1 MEPNKKLAD
10 VNSILNLLGDLTDF
24 KSDSNIEESEIETI
38 NIEKGDFVEK
48 YFNQK
53 LKYQLD
59 AKEAFSIYLDV
70 GEIKND
76 LILSI
81 NYALLNDNSKL
92 KKDIGLQ
99 IINKIIK
106 CLKDETCI
114 QIDSFL
120 PIVSGEKL
128 SLFFQTINQYS
139 YPAHDK
145 IDPQKN
151 YTIIGEITYSLR
163 SQIGENVNQL
173 RKSFILFSLINDL
186 YIKYPQYVENY
197 YKYFILRYFK
207 KKKTEKKSF
216 DSEDIK
222 KIELSPYGNYVFLI
236 VSNKTLKKFQ
246 ETIYDIENSTFDE
259 KKINDNSLKK
269 FYKED
274 ESLLIK
280 PQNNIKVNEKQKP
293 KFKHFQEMKFLI
305 YKINQNF
312 NYSAK
317 LLYLDS
323 YLNLV
328 TPKCVMA
335 QKLNTIKN
343 DIIDLKNDNEKLK
356 KNNEKLEKN
365 IEKLKKE
372 NEEIKKILKDK
383 FPELQ
388 LFDLKD

>member
-1 MEPNKKLAD
+1 M
-10 VNSILNLLGDLTDF
+10 
-24 KSDSNIEESEIETI
+24 
-38 NIEKGDFVEK
+38 
-48 YFNQK
+48 
-53 LKYQLD
+53 
-59 AKEAFSIYLDV
+59 
-70 GEIKND
+70 
-76 LILSI
+76 
-81 NYALLNDNSKL
+81 NDNSKL

-145 IDPQKN
+145 IDPQTN
-151 YTIIGEITYSLR
+151 YTVVGEITYSLR
-163 SQIGENVNQL
+163 AQIGDKVNQL

-186 YIKYPQYVENY
+186 YIEYPQYVENY

-207 KKKTEKKSF
+207 KIKTEKKSF

-222 KIELSPYGNYVFLI
+222 KIDLSPYGNYVFLI

-246 ETIYDIENSTFDE
+246 ETIYEIEHSTFDE
-259 KKINDNSLKK
+259 KKTIDNLLKKSYQEDNSEL
-269 FYKED
+269 Y
-274 ESLLIK
+274 
-280 PQNNIKVNEKQKP
+280 KP
-293 KFKHFQEMKFLI
+293 KKNNKINENKKNSKFIHFKEMNILI
-305 YKINQNF
+305 YKINQNL

-317 LLYLDS
+317 LIFLDS

-335 QKLNTIKN
+335 EKLNTIKN
-343 DIIDLKNDNEKLK
+343 DIIDLKNNY
-356 KNNEKLEKN
+356 
-365 IEKLKKE
+365 EKLKKE

-383 FPELQ
+383 FPGIQ
-388 LFDLKD
+388 LFDLED